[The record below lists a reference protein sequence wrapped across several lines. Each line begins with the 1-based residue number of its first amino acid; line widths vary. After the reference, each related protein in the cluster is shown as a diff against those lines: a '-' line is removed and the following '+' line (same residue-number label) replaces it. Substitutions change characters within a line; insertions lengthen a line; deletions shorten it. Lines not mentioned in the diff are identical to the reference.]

1 MSLQLKIFV
10 VRSILCLHLEP
21 SAALF
26 KTVTILIVKVIRIF
40 FFFDFIYLFYFFV
53 VPEGCE
59 GVFMELV
66 VVAAA
71 QPPQQGSDLPSP
83 SIVSP
88 IHNPMLSQQL
98 AKDASTGN
106 KLPLLA
112 NEESYGKRQLFILF
126 LLL

>member
-1 MSLQLKIFV
+1 M
-10 VRSILCLHLEP
+10 EP
-21 SAALF
+21 
-26 KTVTILIVKVIRIF
+26 
-40 FFFDFIYLFYFFV
+40 
-53 VPEGCE
+53 
-59 GVFMELV
+59 V

-83 SIVSP
+83 SIISP

-112 NEESYGKRQLFILF
+112 NEESYGKRQLSISF
-126 LLL
+126 LLLLNFNQILANLELVQMNYLQD